1 MLTYTIQEGQ
11 TLFDLAL
18 QLYGDVGRVYE
29 LIKLNP
35 DTISNILE
43 RNLVG
48 KTINYEEQDN
58 ETANYYKTNKTI
70 IATKY
75 PQLNTLSSF
84 SSAFSSAF
92 SIPSTA

>member
-1 MLTYTIQEGQ
+1 MPTYTIQEGQ

-18 QLYGDVGRVYE
+18 QLYGSVGRVYE

-58 ETANYYKTNKTI
+58 ETANEYKTNKTI

-75 PQLNTLSSF
+75 PQINTLSDF
-84 SSAFSSAF
+84 SSAFAPAF
-92 SIPSTA
+92 TIPSTK